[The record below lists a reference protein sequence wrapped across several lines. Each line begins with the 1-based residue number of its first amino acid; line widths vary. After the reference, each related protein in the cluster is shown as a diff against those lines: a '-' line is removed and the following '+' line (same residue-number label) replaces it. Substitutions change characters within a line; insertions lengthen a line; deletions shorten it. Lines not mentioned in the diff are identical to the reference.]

1 MNCRKFILPLLFAL
15 MTLLYSGALEDARN
29 EIGVERREREER
41 IASLRRQIAEAH
53 KSELQQQERLREV
66 RSKVKEAENEV
77 KNAAAEQERLAR
89 YLQAA
94 GNDSA
99 GIGTAGRAVPAGSDC
114 TAVDAS
120 GIVLAGR
127 LVRLG
132 NMSYFNSGEQ
142 YGFLRDG
149 EDGGLPRFVA
159 ALPEDAAALKE
170 LFAGG
175 RPEAMPMDF
184 SGEWNFQ
191 PEAEA
196 TAGRGSLWEH
206 FAAGG
211 LVMLPI
217 LLCAWLTLWMLLR
230 RIFSWMRN
238 PVSKIS
244 DAYAAGLAKAAVNG
258 NLEDKQFRE
267 AEEQAQKLLA
277 ESSRGQGVLAA
288 CAGVSPLL
296 GLLGT
301 VTGMISTFTALGGD
315 GAASALADGIAEAL
329 VTTEAGLLVA
339 IPAVLLHAWGRRR
352 NAKLAAALE
361 NQLRRYE

>member
-1 MNCRKFILPLLFAL
+1 MNCRKFILPLLIAI
-15 MTLLYSGALEDARN
+15 MTLLYGGALEDARN

-66 RSKVKEAENEV
+66 RGKVKEAENEV
-77 KNAAAEQERLAR
+77 KSAAAEQERLAR
-89 YLQAA
+89 YLQAV
-94 GNDSA
+94 GSDSA
-99 GIGTAGRAVPAGSDC
+99 GSGTAEWC

-127 LVRLG
+127 QVRLG
-132 NMSYFNSGEQ
+132 NMSYFHCGEQ

-159 ALPEDAAALKE
+159 ALPEDAAALKA

-184 SGEWNFQ
+184 SGEWNSL

-230 RIFSWMRN
+230 RIFSCMRN
-238 PVSKIS
+238 PISKIS